1 MKLISK
7 IYRGDK
13 MKREAVI
20 VAYGRSA
27 VCRARK
33 GSFVE
38 THPLDYM
45 AQVIDGVM
53 AKVPQLKKS
62 DIEDIV
68 VGCAIPE
75 NKLNKNVARLLALRA
90 GFPYE
95 VCGQT
100 INRFCCSSLEAVS
113 LCTNAIANGQQDI
126 MIAGGVEQMSM
137 KLTRGDND
145 SNEYLK
151 ENEPGAYMPM
161 GITAENIVKQYNV
174 PRERMDQLA
183 VDSHAK
189 AAAAQKAGLLAPS
202 IIPVEITD
210 ADGNKKIVTEDEG
223 IREGTNLEK
232 LSTLK
237 PCFIEDGKVTAATSS
252 QTSDGASFA
261 IVMSAEKAEE
271 MGIKPIAK
279 LVSYQVAGC
288 DPKVMGLGPIYA
300 VPKVLKKTGLTVKDM
315 DVIEL
320 NEAFAAM
327 AAPCIDE
334 LGLEGLNVNPYGGAM
349 ALGHPMGA
357 TGVFLMCKA
366 LDYLKANNGKRALVT
381 MCIGGGMGAAGVLEL
396 VE

>member
-1 MKLISK
+1 
-7 IYRGDK
+7 

-33 GSFVE
+33 GSFVD

-45 AQVIDGVM
+45 AQVINGVM
-53 AKVPQLKKS
+53 AKVPQLEKKNV
-62 DIEDIV
+62 EDIV

-75 NKLNKNVARLLALRA
+75 NKLNKNVARLLSLRA

-113 LCTNAIANGQQDI
+113 LCANAIESGQQDI

-137 KLTRGDND
+137 QLTRGDND
-145 SNEYLK
+145 SCETLK
-151 ENEPGAYMPM
+151 NDEPGAYLPM
-161 GITAENIVKQYNV
+161 GITAENIVKQYGV
-174 PRERMDQLA
+174 SRERMDNMA
-183 VDSHAK
+183 VQSHAK
-189 AAAAQKAGLLAPS
+189 AAAAQKAGLFAPS
-202 IIPVEITD
+202 IIPVELTD
-210 ADGNKKIVTEDEG
+210 ANGDKILVTEDEG
-223 IREGTNLEK
+223 IREGTNIEK

-237 PCFIEDGKVTAATSS
+237 PCFIEDGSVTAATSS

-261 IVMSAEKAEE
+261 IVMSLEKANEL
-271 MGIKPIAK
+271 GIKPIAK
-279 LVSYQVAGC
+279 LLSYQVAGC
-288 DPKVMGLGPIYA
+288 DPKTMGLGPIFA
-300 VPKVLKKTGLTVKDM
+300 VPKVMKKTGMTHDDM

-334 LGLEGLNVNPYGGAM
+334 LGLDESKVNPYGGAL

-366 LDYLKANNGKRALVT
+366 LDYLQANNGKHALIS
-381 MCIGGGMGAAGVLEL
+381 MCIGGGMGAAGILEL
-396 VE
+396 ME

>member
-1 MKLISK
+1 
-7 IYRGDK
+7 

-33 GSFVE
+33 GSFVD

-45 AQVIDGVM
+45 AQVINGVM
-53 AKVPQLKKS
+53 AKVPQLEKK

-113 LCTNAIANGQQDI
+113 LCVNAISNGQQDI

-137 KLTRGDND
+137 QLTRGAND
-145 SNEYLK
+145 SCETLK
-151 ENEPGAYMPM
+151 NDQPGAYMSM
-161 GITAENIVKQYNV
+161 GMTAENIVKQYDV
-174 PRERMDQLA
+174 SRERMDNLA
-183 VDSHAK
+183 VQSHAK
-189 AAAAQKAGLLAPS
+189 AAAAQKAGLFAPS
-202 IIPVEITD
+202 IIPVMLTD
-210 ADGNKKIVTEDEG
+210 ANGEKTVVAEDEG
-223 IREGTNLEK
+223 IREGTNIEK

-237 PCFIEDGKVTAATSS
+237 PCFLDDGKVTAATSS

-261 IVMSAEKAEE
+261 IIMSLQKANEL
-271 MGIKPIAK
+271 GIKPLAK
-279 LVSYQVAGC
+279 LLSYQVAGC
-288 DPKVMGLGPIYA
+288 DPKVMGLGPINA
-300 VPKVLKKTGLTVKDM
+300 VPKVMKKTGLTAADM

-327 AAPCIDE
+327 AIPCIDV
-334 LGLEGLNVNPYGGAM
+334 LGLDESKINPYGGAM

-366 LDYLKANNGKRALVT
+366 LDYLQANNGKHALIT
-381 MCIGGGMGAAGVLEL
+381 MCIGGGMGAAGILESM
-396 VE
+396 E

>member
-1 MKLISK
+1 
-7 IYRGDK
+7 

-33 GSFVE
+33 GSFVD

-45 AQVIDGVM
+45 AQVINGVM
-53 AKVPQLKKS
+53 AKVPQLEKK

-113 LCTNAIANGQQDI
+113 LCVNAISNGQQDI

-137 KLTRGDND
+137 QLTRGAND
-145 SNEYLK
+145 SCETLK
-151 ENEPGAYMPM
+151 TDQPGAYMSM
-161 GITAENIVKQYNV
+161 GMTAENIVKQYDV
-174 PRERMDQLA
+174 SRERMDNLA
-183 VDSHAK
+183 VQSHAK
-189 AAAAQKAGLLAPS
+189 AAAAQKAGLFAPS
-202 IIPVEITD
+202 IIPVMLTD
-210 ADGNKKIVTEDEG
+210 ANGEKTVVAEDEG
-223 IREGTNLEK
+223 IREGTNIEK

-237 PCFIEDGKVTAATSS
+237 PCFLDDGKVTAATSS

-261 IVMSAEKAEE
+261 IIMSLQKANEL
-271 MGIKPIAK
+271 GIKPLAK
-279 LVSYQVAGC
+279 LLSYQVAGC
-288 DPKVMGLGPIYA
+288 DPKVMGLGPINA
-300 VPKVLKKTGLTVKDM
+300 VPKVMKKTGLTAADM

-327 AAPCIDE
+327 AIPCIDV
-334 LGLEGLNVNPYGGAM
+334 LGLDEHKINPYGGAM

-366 LDYLKANNGKRALVT
+366 LDYLRANNGKHALIT
-381 MCIGGGMGAAGVLEL
+381 MCIGGGMGAAGILESM
-396 VE
+396 E